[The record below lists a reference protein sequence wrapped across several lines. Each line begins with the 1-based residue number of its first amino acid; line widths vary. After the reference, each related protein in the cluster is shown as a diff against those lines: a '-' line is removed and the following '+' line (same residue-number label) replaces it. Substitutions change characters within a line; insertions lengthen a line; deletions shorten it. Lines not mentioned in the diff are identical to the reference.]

1 MQKHYYV
8 RPVWDDEAKT
18 FYTDSDIWG
27 LHIET
32 PSLEEFEALV
42 FELGPEMIMAN
53 HLTAAEAASTP
64 LLQLVPTIVFKAPL
78 AAAE

>member
-8 RPVWDDEAKT
+8 RAIWDDEAKT
-18 FYTDSDIWG
+18 YYTESDISG

-32 PSLEEFEALV
+32 ASLDEFEDLV

-53 HLTAAEAASTP
+53 HLSAEEIAGTP
-64 LLQLVPTIVFKAPL
+64 LRQLVPTIVFQRPQV
-78 AAAE
+78 AAE